1 VGVGDRNDRGLFHLY
16 GFFKDKIGGATGF
29 GVVEGVEGSHL
40 WKDTLGSRKAGK
52 KRILAVG
59 GRYKF

>member
-1 VGVGDRNDRGLFHLY
+1 MGVGDSNDGGFLHLY
-16 GFFKDKIGGATGF
+16 GFFKDKIDGATGF
-29 GVVEGVEGSHL
+29 GVVEGTHL
-40 WKDTLGSRKAGK
+40 RKDTLGSRKAGK